1 MQSEISK
8 RSSHL
13 SRNRILIRTDNVV
26 PWLSQLLQSYPGS
39 PKGNAETR
47 GLDSDFAKMTY
58 VETALDE
65 ILADDIKNRRVSLVI
80 LCGNA
85 GDGKTAF
92 LQNLAKNLGLEVGAS
107 AQRIWD
113 LTLPD
118 GLKFYANLDGSA
130 AFQGRTANE
139 LLNECFAPFQTGE
152 FPENVVHLLAVND
165 GKLLEWLEESDQIPS

>member
-1 MQSEISK
+1 MPVTATHSDRSQRFTSAMEAQTFLRNLNQSEISIGIDPFVP
-8 RSSHL
+8 SPA
-13 SRNRILIRTDNVV
+13 IIRTDNVV

-85 GDGKTAF
+85 GDGHAF
-92 LQNLAKNLGLEVGAS
+92 
-107 AQRIWD
+107 
-113 LTLPD
+113 
-118 GLKFYANLDGSA
+118 
-130 AFQGRTANE
+130 
-139 LLNECFAPFQTGE
+139 
-152 FPENVVHLLAVND
+152 
-165 GKLLEWLEESDQIPS
+165 